1 MIKLPTPVADYV
13 EAANARDPERVAAA
27 FLTTATV
34 HDEGKL
40 RRGREEIAAW
50 ASETA
55 VQYGFT
61 IAPRSIDETDGRC
74 TVHAEV
80 SGNFPGSPATLAFH
94 FALHGDAIASLEIK
108 P

>member
-13 EAANARDPERVAAA
+13 EAANAQDAKRVAAA
-27 FLTTATV
+27 FLPSATV
-34 HDEGKL
+34 HDEGQL

-50 ASETA
+50 ASDTA

-61 IAPRSIDETDGRC
+61 IAPRSIDASDGRC
-74 TVHAEV
+74 TLRAEV
-80 SGNFPGSPATLAFH
+80 SGKFPGSPATLAFH
-94 FALHGDAIASLEIK
+94 FALEGDAIASLEIT